1 MDNHYFT
8 KDNVQFQV
16 DAQDWQ
22 DAIRLGVSILETNGY
37 VNQLYA
43 EEVIKNVLEYGPYI
57 VIAPGIAIPHTR
69 PENGALA
76 VGMSLITLKQPIHFQ
91 EEEPPVKVMISF
103 SATDSHEHLE
113 IIKTIV
119 KIAEKGLVEDIWRI
133 HSVDQLNELIGEG
146 SQW

>member
-146 SQW
+146 SQ

>member
-16 DAQDWQ
+16 DAQNWQ
-22 DAIRLGVSILETNGY
+22 DAIRMGVSILESNGY
-37 VNQLYA
+37 VNQIYA

-91 EEEPPVKVMISF
+91 QEEPPVKVMISF

-119 KIAEKGLVEDIWRI
+119 KIAEKGLVDDIWRI

-146 SQW
+146 SQ

>member
-16 DAQDWQ
+16 EAVDWQ
-22 DAIRLGVSILETNGY
+22 DAIRVGVSILEYNGY

-43 EEVIKNVLEYGPYI
+43 DEVIKNVLEYGPYI

-69 PENGALA
+69 PENGALS
-76 VGMSLITLKQPIHFQ
+76 VGMSLITLKHPIQFQ
-91 EEEPPVKVMISF
+91 QEEPPVKVMISF
-103 SATDSHEHLE
+103 SATDSNEHLE

-119 KIAEKGLVEDIWRI
+119 KIAEKGLVDDIWSI
-133 HSVDQLNELIGEG
+133 HNVDQLNELIGEG
-146 SQW
+146 SQ